1 MHAAAAYQAGAWRLY
16 PARRRE
22 MKTNITGLVLRQLY
36 QAGASARLTRHA
48 TYSGGLRF
56 HKKGH

>member
-22 MKTNITGLVLRQLY
+22 MKTNITGLVLRQQLY
-36 QAGASARLTRHA
+36 QAGHLLA
-48 TYSGGLRF
+48 
-56 HKKGH
+56 